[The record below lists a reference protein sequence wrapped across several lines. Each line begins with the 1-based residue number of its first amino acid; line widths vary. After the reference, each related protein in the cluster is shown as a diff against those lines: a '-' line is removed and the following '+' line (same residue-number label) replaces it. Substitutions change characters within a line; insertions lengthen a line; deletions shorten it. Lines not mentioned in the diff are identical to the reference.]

1 MEKTKICVIP
11 EIQSTFKLHVC
22 PRYINTFL
30 ESASKSTSRFLC
42 ESKEEEGALLTTVIT
57 TARYRNK
64 RICLS

>member
-22 PRYINTFL
+22 PHYINFL

-42 ESKEEEGALLTTVIT
+42 ESKAEEGALLTTVIT

-64 RICLS
+64 WICLS